1 MTITEESIDK
11 YVYEINGKTI
21 SLDKDLVDCY
31 STVVCSVNK
40 EYILYLI
47 KVFGKYKCTD
57 RVLSYKIAV
66 DMAEELSGYE
76 R

>member
-1 MTITEESIDK
+1 MTITEESVDK
-11 YVYEINGKTI
+11 YVYEINGRTI
-21 SLDKDLVDCY
+21 PLDKDLVDRY
-31 STVVCSVNK
+31 SDVVCPVNK

-47 KVFGKYKCTD
+47 KVFGKEKCSD